1 MVNLVPLLVIGALV
15 WWFVRRKKR
24 SQKGAEN
31 PTPVLVDAQHGVF
44 VRPDSAD
51 EQRIAALHRE
61 ATELKGKKEWD
72 KAIACLQE
80 AERLKPKV
88 TTIYPVKHA
97 LRLPLFLQQA
107 GRFDE
112 AMQEFQKL
120 LDGTEARIAHQ
131 FSHQKKTVQKKLAH
145 ADYADIY
152 KTMCTACKREK
163 RFEQVQEY
171 TKLFEHH
178 TERYS

>member
-1 MVNLVPLLVIGALV
+1 MVNLVPLLVVCALV

-24 SQKGAEN
+24 SHREKAASA
-31 PTPVLVDAQHGVF
+31 PVLVDAKHGVF
-44 VRPDSAD
+44 VRPDSED

-61 ATELKGKKEWD
+61 ATEHKASKEWD

-88 TTIYPVKHA
+88 ATIYPVKHA

-152 KTMCTACKREK
+152 KAMSTACKREK
-163 RFEQVQEY
+163 RMD
-171 TKLFEHH
+171 L
-178 TERYS
+178 TEKYQNLSKK

>member
-1 MVNLVPLLVIGALV
+1 MVNLVPLRVIGAFV

-31 PTPVLVDAQHGVF
+31 PAPVLVDAKHGVF

-51 EQRIAALHRE
+51 EQRIAALHRQ
-61 ATELKGKKEWD
+61 ATEHKDNKEWD
-72 KAIACLQE
+72 KAVTCLRE
-80 AERLKPKV
+80 AERLKGNV
-88 TTIYPVKHA
+88 LTVYPVKHS

-112 AMQEFQKL
+112 AMREFQAL
-120 LDGTEARIAHQ
+120 LDGTEARIARQ
-131 FSHQKKTVQKKLAH
+131 FSHQKKTEQTKIVH

-152 KTMCTACKREK
+152 KAMSTACKREK
-163 RFEQVQEY
+163 RMDLVEKYQNLS
-171 TKLFEHH
+171 KK
-178 TERYS
+178 